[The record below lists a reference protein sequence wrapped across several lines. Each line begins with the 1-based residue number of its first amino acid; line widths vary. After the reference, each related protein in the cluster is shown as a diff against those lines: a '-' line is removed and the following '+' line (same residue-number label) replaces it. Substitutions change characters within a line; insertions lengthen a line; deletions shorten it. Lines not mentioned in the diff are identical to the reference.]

1 MLDFNRFEV
10 LTFGQSIY
18 HDVIP
23 AQALGLAT
31 VWVNRPSARP
41 GIGAVIAAE
50 ARPDLRVSSLAEL
63 AAAAVQNK
71 GLG

>member
-10 LTFGQSIY
+10 LTFDCYRTLINWETGILS
-18 HDVIP
+18 
-23 AQALGLAT
+23 ALH
-31 VWVNRPSARP
+31 RP